1 VPECDEA
8 FETWLRTEVVAAY
21 DELKADPSQGRSAEQ
36 VLQRLADERKRMEAD
51 RESDR
56 RREGKVS

>member
-1 VPECDEA
+1 MPERDEA

-36 VLQRLADERKRMEAD
+36 VLQRLAEQRKQMEAD
-51 RESDR
+51 RDSGN
-56 RREGKVS
+56 REGETS

>member
-1 VPECDEA
+1 MPERDEA

-36 VLQRLADERKRMEAD
+36 VLQRLAEQRKQMEVD
-51 RESDR
+51 RDSGY
-56 RREGKVS
+56 REGEAS